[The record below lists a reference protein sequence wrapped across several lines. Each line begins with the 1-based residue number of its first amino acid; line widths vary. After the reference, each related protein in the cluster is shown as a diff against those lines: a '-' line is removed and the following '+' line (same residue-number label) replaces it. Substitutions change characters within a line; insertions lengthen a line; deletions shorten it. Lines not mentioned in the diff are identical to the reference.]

1 MPSPAEQALAQRIP
15 QHTYSAGAMQ
25 LFLKLVLDAACS
37 FRSASAVLELLTGW
51 LPGLSRRPA
60 ANTGQSWLLRI
71 GLYELTRPKTP
82 AEDWVWIMDHTVQI
96 GTTKCLLVVGCRLS
110 QWRGLKRPLEHR
122 DLQVF
127 ALEPVERSDGPTV
140 ARQLTDLQQRTGI
153 TPRALLTDEGTDL
166 TKGIELFCQAHPDTA
181 VTRDIAHQAAKHLKR
196 ELGRDPRWQA
206 FAGDAGRAKQRL
218 AQTPLAYL
226 LPPTLRHKARFMNVA
241 PLVDWGRNTLR
252 YLDDPR
258 PVTAAPVDV
267 DVLRDKLGWLTA
279 YREALADWQPALDAI
294 DVTLTAVRTDGYHAQ
309 AADHLRTLLAPLT
322 AATDA
327 AEPTA
332 TAPPETIG
340 GRIATALIDFVA
352 AQSAAAKPGERLPG
366 SSECLES
373 LIGTGKRLERQQSQ
387 SGFTKLILGLAAAVV
402 EPPQDYLRRAL
413 DQIPTGDV
421 EAWCRNHLGLSL
433 QSQRRTAF
441 ASGTKSG

>member
-1 MPSPAEQALAQRIP
+1 L
-15 QHTYSAGAMQ
+15 Y
-25 LFLKLVLDAACS
+25 LNFVLDAACS
-37 FRSASAVLELLTGW
+37 FRAASAVLESLLDW

-71 GLYELTRPKTP
+71 GLYELTRAKTP
-82 AEDWVWIMDHTVQI
+82 ADDWVWIMDHTVQI

-110 QWRGLKRPLEHR
+110 AWRANERPLEHR
-122 DLQVF
+122 DLEVF

-140 ARQLTDLQQRTGI
+140 ARQLADLQQRTGI

-166 TKGIELFCQAHPDTA
+166 TKGIELFCQDHPDTA

-241 PLVDWGRNTLR
+241 PLVEWGQKSLR

-258 PVTAAPVDV
+258 PVADAPVDV
-267 DVLRDKLGWLTA
+267 DVLRDKLGWLTS
-279 YREALADWQPALDAI
+279 YREALADWQPALEVI
-294 DVTLTAVRTDGYHAQ
+294 DVTLTAVRKDGYHAQ
-309 AADHLRTLLAPLT
+309 AADNLRTLLAPLT
-322 AATDA
+322 ATNDA
-327 AEPTA
+327 AQPA
-332 TAPPETIG
+332 TIG
-340 GRIATALIDFVA
+340 GRMATALIDFVA
-352 AQSAAAKPGERLPG
+352 AQSAAAKPGERLLG

-402 EPPQDYLRRAL
+402 EPTQDYLRRAL
-413 DQIPTGDV
+413 DQIQTCDV
-421 EAWCRNHLGLSL
+421 KAWCRNHLGISV

>member
-1 MPSPAEQALAQRIP
+1 
-15 QHTYSAGAMQ
+15 MQ
-25 LFLKLVLDAACS
+25 LFLNLVLDAACS

-51 LPGLSRRPA
+51 LPGLPRRPA

-71 GLYELTRPKTP
+71 GLYELTRAKTP
-82 AEDWVWIMDHTVQI
+82 ADDWVWIMDHTVQI
-96 GTTKCLLVVGCRLS
+96 GTTKCLLIVGCRLS
-110 QWRGLKRPLEHR
+110 EWRDLKRPLEHR
-122 DLQVF
+122 DLEVF

-140 ARQLTDLQQRTGI
+140 ARQLSDLQQRTGI

-166 TKGIELFCQAHPDTA
+166 LKGIELFCQEHPHTA
-181 VTRDIAHQAAKHLKR
+181 ATRDIAHQAAKHLKR
-196 ELGRDPRWQA
+196 ELGRDPRWPA

-241 PLVDWGRNTLR
+241 PLVGWGQNTLR

-258 PVTAAPVDV
+258 PVTDAPVDV

-279 YREALADWQPALDAI
+279 YREALADWQPALEII
-294 DVTLTAVRTDGYHAQ
+294 DVTLTAVRKDGYHAQ
-309 AADHLRTLLAPLT
+309 AADHLRTLLTPLT
-322 AATDA
+322 ATNDA
-327 AEPTA
+327 AQPT
-332 TAPPETIG
+332 TIG
-340 GRIATALIDFVA
+340 GRMATSLIDFVA
-352 AQSAAAKPGERLPG
+352 AQSAAAKLGERLPG

-402 EPPQDYLRRAL
+402 EPTQDYLRRAL
-413 DQIPTGDV
+413 DQIQTCNV
-421 EAWCRNHLGLSL
+421 QAWCRNHLGTSV

-441 ASGTKSG
+441 TSGTKPG